1 MNGAEDMI
9 VDHNMV
15 VTQVFRRLG
24 KRLDRP
30 CIAAKF
36 DLRINHTSFH
46 RRLPLSRC
54 EVLRQIQTIGARSGS
69 SSPNT
74 GAYFRRD
81 TVADYPARDDDRE
94 LQMEQTIVGLPV
106 RKLQPPAW
114 CATAARSVL
123 GASRWLPDRLGEGPL
138 TEPTADS
145 GLSVGTGQNAPFP

>member
-46 RRLPLSRC
+46 RPLPLSRC
-54 EVLRQIQTIGARSGS
+54 EVLRQIWPIHVRSGS
-69 SSPNT
+69 GSPNT
-74 GAYFRRD
+74 G
-81 TVADYPARDDDRE
+81 T
-94 LQMEQTIVGLPV
+94 
-106 RKLQPPAW
+106 
-114 CATAARSVL
+114 
-123 GASRWLPDRLGEGPL
+123 
-138 TEPTADS
+138 
-145 GLSVGTGQNAPFP
+145 

>member
-36 DLRINHTSFH
+36 DLRIDHTSFH
-46 RRLPLSRC
+46 RPLSLSQC
-54 EVLRQIQTIGARSGS
+54 EVLRRYRPLASGPEAAARIRAHNFSL
-69 SSPNT
+69 
-74 GAYFRRD
+74 D

-94 LQMEQTIVGLPV
+94 LQTEQPIVGLLA
-106 RKLQPPAW
+106 RKLQLDRMN
-114 CATAARSVL
+114 ARLAVPWRRAL
-123 GASRWLPDRLGEGPL
+123 RGTRSRERGRLGL
-138 TEPTADS
+138 AQSTA
-145 GLSVGTGQNAPFP
+145 LRLFA